1 MLAKCFEMLSE
12 CFPNALKCFPNA
24 SKGRSTEHRN
34 CQKPRSTEHNV
45 SLSWRICPL
54 HTPRVYIRNIFPKA
68 LLLQTLLLF
77 EPIIVILLAICF
89 QKLSKCFQK
98 NSKRPVVAKTTEH
111 NQNRYFFNNGAYTD
125 FFQRIFPKSWF
136 QAKCFRNASKMLSK
150 MLPNAMKMLS
160 KCF

>member
-24 SKGRSTEHRN
+24 SKSRSTEHRN

-45 SLSWRICPL
+45 SLSWSICPL

-98 NSKRPVVAKTTEH
+98 LSKRPVVAKTTEH
-111 NQNRYFFNNGAYTD
+111 NVSLSWSICPLHTPRVYIRN
-125 FFQRIFPKSWF
+125 IFPKALLLQTLLLFELIIVIFS
-136 QAKCFRNASKMLSK
+136 
-150 MLPNAMKMLS
+150 
-160 KCF
+160 